1 MVGLSEITC
10 SITEGGHCRGGAF
23 PFFMNDD
30 VLNSMETRDSIT
42 RRIII
47 GLDGVPY
54 RLIKNLTEN
63 GVMPNMKRM
72 VQEGFDTQ
80 ATQPKG
86 IFKRMASSIPEVS
99 SVAWSSIITG
109 ANPGEHGV
117 YGFTDVAPGSYRL
130 SFTNFKN
137 LKVQPF
143 WMDKSSGKSV
153 IINVPST
160 YPAAPLNGVLIA
172 GFVALDLNKAVYPQ
186 SLVEKLEQLDYRIDV
201 DSKKAHQSMELFLR
215 DLNRTLE
222 SRIASYEYLWDE
234 VDLSACN
241 AQAGWNTFM
250 LVFTGTDRLS
260 HFLWNAYEDELHRF
274 HSDFL
279 NYFRRLD
286 EALGDINDRLKD
298 GDLLII
304 LSDHGFERLEES
316 VNVNV
321 HLKNCGLLSF
331 KNNPPKSLNDI
342 EYSTI
347 AFALDPG
354 RIYIN
359 VEDRYPRGS
368 VKENEK
374 ESVIRDLI
382 QAFESLEVGNRKVVD
397 RIYRREEIYQGPLLD
412 RAPDLV
418 LMPKFGFDLKANI
431 KADELSEKSL
441 FTGKHNQ
448 TDAFLFVNGNFDSS
462 TIPDEPSVFDILK
475 IRHGLKSM

>member
-1 MVGLSEITC
+1 
-10 SITEGGHCRGGAF
+10 
-23 PFFMNDD
+23 
-30 VLNSMETRDSIT
+30 
-42 RRIII
+42 
-47 GLDGVPY
+47 
-54 RLIKNLTEN
+54 
-63 GVMPNMKRM
+63 MKRM
-72 VQEGFDTQ
+72 VQE
-80 ATQPKG
+80 G

-109 ANPGEHGV
+109 ANPGEHGI

-130 SFTNFKN
+130 SFPNFN
-137 LKVQPF
+137 SLKVPPF
-143 WMDKSSGKSV
+143 WMSESYGKSV

-215 DLNRTLE
+215 DLNKTLE
-222 SRIASYEYLWDE
+222 SRITAYEYLWNEAD
-234 VDLSACN
+234 
-241 AQAGWNTFM
+241 WNTFM
-250 LVFTGTDRLS
+250 LVFTGTDRLN
-260 HFLWNAYEDELHRF
+260 HFLWDAYEDESNKF

-279 NYFRRLD
+279 NHFRRID
-286 EALGDINDRLKD
+286 EVLGDINDRLRD
-298 GDLLII
+298 DDLLII

-331 KNNPPKSLNDI
+331 KNEPPKSLNDI
-342 EYSTI
+342 EYSTV

-359 VEDRYPRGS
+359 MKDRYPRGS

-374 ESVIRDLI
+374 ESVRRDLI
-382 QAFESLEVGNRKVVD
+382 QTFESLEVDNPDKIGTGRKVID
-397 RIYRREEIYQGPLLD
+397 RIYRREEIYQGFMLD

-418 LMPKFGFDLKANI
+418 LMPKTGFDLKASI
-431 KADELSEKSL
+431 KANEITEENI

-448 TDAFLFVNGNFDSS
+448 TDAFLFVKGNFDSS
-462 TIPDEPSVFDILK
+462 TIPDEPSVFDVIN
-475 IRHGLKSM
+475 IIS

>member
-1 MVGLSEITC
+1 MKT
-10 SITEGGHCRGGAF
+10 R
-23 PFFMNDD
+23 
-30 VLNSMETRDSIT
+30 NSKT

-54 RLIKNLTEN
+54 GLIKDLTEK

-72 VQEGFDTQ
+72 IKE
-80 ATQPKG
+80 G
-86 IFKRMASSIPEVS
+86 IFKRMVSSIPEVS

-109 ANPGEHGV
+109 ANPGEHGI
-117 YGFTDVAPGSYRL
+117 YGFTDIAEESYRL
-130 SFTNFKN
+130 SFPNFYN
-137 LKVQPF
+137 LKVPPF
-143 WMDKSSGKSV
+143 WMDKSYGKSV

-160 YPAAPLNGVLIA
+160 YPAAPLDGVLIA

-222 SRIASYEYLWDE
+222 SRIAAYEYLWDE
-234 VDLSACN
+234 VD
-241 AQAGWNTFM
+241 WNTFM

-260 HFLWNAYEDELHRF
+260 HFLWGAYEDDSHRF

-279 NYFRRLD
+279 THFRKID
-286 EALGDINDRLKD
+286 EVLGDINDRLKD
-298 GDLLII
+298 EDLLII
-304 LSDHGFERLEES
+304 LSDHGFEWLEES

-359 VEDRYPRGS
+359 MENRYPRGS

-374 ESVIRDLI
+374 ESVVRDLI
-382 QAFESLEVGNRKVVD
+382 QAFESLRIGNRKVID
-397 RIYRREEIYQGPLLD
+397 RIYRREEIYQGSMLD

-418 LMPKFGFDLKANI
+418 LMPKTGFDLKAGI
-431 KADELSEKSL
+431 KANELSEKTI

-448 TDAFLFVNGNFDSS
+448 TDAFLFVKGNFDIS
-462 TIPDEPSVFDILK
+462 TISDEPSVFDVLK
-475 IRHGLKSM
+475 LSTDSGLRNPLTAKGGDL

>member
-1 MVGLSEITC
+1 MK
-10 SITEGGHCRGGAF
+10 
-23 PFFMNDD
+23 
-30 VLNSMETRDSIT
+30 
-42 RRIII
+42 RII
-47 GLDGVPY
+47 
-54 RLIKNLTEN
+54 RE
-63 GVMPNMKRM
+63 
-72 VQEGFDTQ
+72 
-80 ATQPKG
+80 G

-109 ANPGEHGV
+109 TNPGEHGI

-130 SFTNFKN
+130 SFTNFN
-137 LKVQPF
+137 SLKVPPF
-143 WMDKSSGKSV
+143 WMDESSGKSV

-160 YPAAPLNGVLIA
+160 YPAAPLNGLLIA

-222 SRIASYEYLWDE
+222 SRIAAYEYLWDE
-234 VDLSACN
+234 VGFDTLGFDTPSATQPK
-241 AQAGWNTFM
+241 ATQPKDWNTFM
-250 LVFTGTDRLS
+250 LVFTGTDRLG
-260 HFLWNAYEDELHRF
+260 HFLWDAYEDESHRF

-279 NYFRRLD
+279 NHFRRID

-298 GDLLII
+298 YDLLII

-331 KNNPPKSLNDI
+331 KNDPPKSLNDI
-342 EYSTI
+342 EYGTV

-359 VEDRYPRGS
+359 MEDRYPRGS
-368 VKENEK
+368 VKKDEK
-374 ESVIRDLI
+374 ESVVKDLI
-382 QAFESLEVGNRKVVD
+382 QAFESLEVGNQEVID
-397 RIYRREEIYQGPLLD
+397 RIYRREEIYQGPMID

-418 LMPKFGFDLKANI
+418 LMPKTGFDLKASI
-431 KADELSEKSL
+431 KANELSEESI

-448 TDAFLFVNGNFDSS
+448 TDAFLFVKGDFDSS
-462 TIPDEPSVFDILK
+462 TIPNTPSVFDVLK
-475 IRHGLKSM
+475 IGA